1 MGENYISVFD
11 IWGPQDNQYAIQKR
25 LGITPMTEQQKRI
38 VENAIKEIDNPGYL
52 ESRKNAKESERMRSI
67 GIVEKNPGLQTM
79 GQVLN
84 PSLLY
89 YVPVVGDAMLAGEA
103 GYNALTG
110 NYGDALLSAGLLAA
124 PSIIGGAGKAVSKA
138 AKLDDPLYVYTG
150 KQLGEK
156 VGKGRPA
163 SNINTA
169 TGNPITM
176 RDVLDAMKN
185 NGRTVYENTS
195 EEAIKS
201 AAIQHASDTRSKY
214 LQVLDALERKA
225 NKVKSDWDRKRGL
238 YQTKKRT
245 GKIETSNLPI
255 VTTYLEENI
264 LSTFKPSKKTIKKGD
279 FDSYYN
285 ELLDHISNLGYDI
298 ESKESREAINKIALN
313 TSWGKQ
319 VPGKKQGGILNYST
333 YFS

>member
-1 MGENYISVFD
+1 MSVFD
-11 IWGPQDNQYAIQKR
+11 IWGPQDNQYAIQRR
-25 LGITPMTEQQKRI
+25 LGITPMTEEQKRI
-38 VENAIKEIDNPGYL
+38 VENATKEIESPGYL
-52 ESRKNAKESERMRSI
+52 ESIKNAKESERMRSI

-79 GQVLN
+79 GQVLD

-89 YVPVVGDAMLAGEA
+89 YIPVVGDAMLAGEV
-103 GYNALTG
+103 GYHALTG

-124 PSIIGGAGKAVSKA
+124 PSAIGGAGKAAS
-138 AKLDDPLYVYTG
+138 KLDAPLHVYTG
-150 KQLGEK
+150 KQLGK
-156 VGKGRPA
+156 KAGKGRPA
-163 SNINTA
+163 SNINAA
-169 TGNPITM
+169 TDKPITM

-201 AAIQHASDTRSKY
+201 AAIQHAADTRSKY

-238 YQTKKRT
+238 YQTKKLT
-245 GKIETSNLPI
+245 GEIETSNLPI

-264 LSTFKPSKKTIKKGD
+264 LSTFKPSKKAIKKGD
-279 FDSYYN
+279 FDSYYK

-298 ESKESREAINKIALN
+298 ETKASREAINKIALN